1 MQQVALASRLLAKGE
16 NMSAYPHL
24 LQPLDLGFTTL
35 KNRVL
40 MGSMHIG
47 LEEAP
52 QGYERMAAF
61 YAERAKGGVSLI
73 VTGGVSPNDD
83 GVVFAHGTKLD
94 TVEEA
99 EKHKVVT
106 QAVHDAGGKIAMQIL
121 HTGRYSYQANNV
133 APSAIQAPINP
144 IKPKALSSAEVQQT
158 IDDFA
163 NCAKLAQYAGYDGVE
178 IMGSEGYLINE
189 FIAARTNHRDDEW
202 GGSYENRIRFPIEIV
217 KRTRDLVGENFII
230 IYRLSMLDLVE
241 GGSSLEEVI
250 QLAKEIEKA
259 GATIINTGI
268 GWHEA
273 RIPTIATKVPRAA
286 FTWVTEKLKGS
297 VSIPLITSNRINTPE
312 MAEHVLASGHADM
325 ISMARPMLADAD
337 FVLKASEGRSDEIN
351 TCIGCNQACLD
362 HIFSMKIATCLVNPR
377 ACYETE
383 LIFKE
388 TNAVKNIAVIGAGPA
403 GLSFA
408 TYAASRGHKV
418 KVFDSNNQIGGQFN
432 IAKTIPGKEEFYETL
447 RYFKRQI
454 ELQPNI
460 ELVLNHTVTYEELSQ
475 ANYDEIVVATGVTP
489 RQLQFEGIDHP
500 KVLSYIQVLKE
511 RVPVG
516 KRVAII
522 GAGGI
527 GFDTAEYLTH
537 EGDSGS
543 LNPEKFYAEWGIDTS
558 YAHVGGLK
566 QPELEKSER
575 EIYLLQRKT
584 AAVGAGLGK
593 TTGWI
598 HRTGLKHRDVKMIA
612 GASYDKVDDQG
623 LHITVDGQ
631 TTVLDVDNVVICA
644 GQESYTA
651 MFDQLKADGKN
662 VHLIGGAKEAGE
674 LDAKR
679 AIRQGAELAAVL

>member
-1 MQQVALASRLLAKGE
+1 
-16 NMSAYPHL
+16 MSLYPHL
-24 LQPLDLGFTTL
+24 LKPLDLGFTTL

-40 MGSMHIG
+40 MGSMHVG

-52 QGYERMAAF
+52 GGYERMAAF
-61 YAERAKGGVSLI
+61 YAERAKGDVGLI
-73 VTGGVSPNDD
+73 VTGGIAPNQA
-83 GVVFAHGTKLD
+83 GLTFAHASKLD
-94 TVEEA
+94 STEEA
-99 EKHKVVT
+99 EKHKVIT
-106 QAVHDAGGKIAMQIL
+106 EAVHAAGGKIALQIL
-121 HTGRYSYQANNV
+121 HTGRYSYQPEIV

-144 IKPKALSSAEVQQT
+144 IKPKAMTSAEVQQT

-202 GGSYENRIRFPIEIV
+202 GGSYENRIRFPVEIV
-217 KRTRDLVGENFII
+217 KRTREIVGENFII

-241 GGSSLEEVI
+241 GGSTLEEVI
-250 QLAKEIEKA
+250 QLAKAIEKA

-286 FTWVTEKLKGS
+286 FTWVTEKLKGEVS
-297 VSIPLITSNRINTPE
+297 VPLITSNRINTPE

-325 ISMARPMLADAD
+325 VSMARPMLADPD

-388 TNAVKNIAVIGAGPA
+388 AQNQKNIAVIGAGPA

-408 TYAASRGHKV
+408 VYAADRGHQV
-418 KVFDSNNQIGGQFN
+418 KIFEASHQIGGQFN
-432 IAKTIPGKEEFYETL
+432 IAKTVPGKEEFYETL
-447 RYFKRQI
+447 RYFNRQI
-454 ELQPNI
+454 ELRPNI
-460 ELVLNHTVTYEELSQ
+460 ELVLNHPATYEELSQ
-475 ANYDEIVVATGVTP
+475 SDFDEIVVATGVTP

-500 KVLSYIQVLKE
+500 KVLSYLQVLKE

-516 KRVAII
+516 QRVAII

-537 EGDSGS
+537 EGESGS
-543 LNPEKFYAEWGIDTS
+543 LNPEKFYEEWGIDTH
-558 YAHVGGLK
+558 YEHVGGLK
-566 QPELEKSER
+566 QPKVEASER
-575 EIYLLQRKT
+575 EIYLLQRK
-584 AAVGAGLGK
+584 ASSVGAGLGK

-598 HRTGLKHRDVKMIA
+598 HRTGLKNRNVKMLA
-612 GASYDKVDDQG
+612 GVQYDKVDDQG
-623 LHITVDGQ
+623 LHITVDGKP
-631 TTVLDVDNVVICA
+631 TVLEVENVVICA
-644 GQESYTA
+644 GQESFTA
-651 MFDQLKADGKN
+651 MYDQLKADGKS

>member
-1 MQQVALASRLLAKGE
+1 MQQVALVSRLLAKGE

-94 TVEEA
+94 TIEEA
-99 EKHKVVT
+99 EKHKVIT
-106 QAVHDAGGKIAMQIL
+106 QSVHEAGGKIAMQIL

-217 KRTRDLVGENFII
+217 KRTRATVGENFII

-388 TNAVKNIAVIGAGPA
+388 TNAIKNIAVIGAGPA

>member
-99 EKHKVVT
+99 EKHKVIT
-106 QAVHDAGGKIAMQIL
+106 QAVHEAGGKIAMQIL

-217 KRTRDLVGENFII
+217 KRTRASVGENFII

-388 TNAVKNIAVIGAGPA
+388 TNAIKNIAVIGAGPA

-527 GFDTAEYLTH
+527 GFDTAEYLSH
-537 EGDSGS
+537 EGESGS
-543 LNPEKFYAEWGIDTS
+543 LNPQKFYDEWGIDTT

-598 HRTGLKHRDVKMIA
+598 HRTGLKHRNVKMIA

>member
-1 MQQVALASRLLAKGE
+1 
-16 NMSAYPHL
+16 MSAYPHL
-24 LQPLDLGFTTL
+24 LKPLDLGFTTL

-61 YAERAKGGVSLI
+61 YAERAKGDVGLI

-83 GVVFAHGTKLD
+83 GVVFSHGTKLD

-99 EKHKVVT
+99 EKHKVIT
-106 QAVHDAGGKIAMQIL
+106 QAVHEAGGKIAMQIL

-202 GGSYENRIRFPIEIV
+202 GGSYEKRIRFPIEIV
-217 KRTRDLVGENFII
+217 KRTRALVGENFII

-241 GGSSLEEVI
+241 GGSSFDEVI

-286 FTWVTEKLKGS
+286 FTWVTEKLKGE

-325 ISMARPMLADAD
+325 VSMARPMLADAE
-337 FVLKASEGRSDEIN
+337 FVLKASQGRSDEIN

-388 TNAVKNIAVIGAGPA
+388 AKVQKNIAVIGAGPA

-408 TYAASRGHKV
+408 VYAADRGHKV
-418 KVFDSNNQIGGQFN
+418 KVFEASHQIGGQFN
-432 IAKTIPGKEEFYETL
+432 IAKTVPGKEEFYETL
-447 RYFKRQI
+447 RYFGRQI
-454 ELQPNI
+454 ELRPNI
-460 ELVLNHTVTYEELSQ
+460 ELVLNHKATYEELSQ
-475 ANYDEIVVATGVTP
+475 ANFDEIVVATGVTP
-489 RQLQFEGIDHP
+489 RQLQFDGIDHP
-500 KVLSYIQVLKE
+500 KVLSYLQVLRE

-516 KRVAII
+516 QRVAII

-537 EGDSGS
+537 EGESGS
-543 LNPEKFYAEWGIDTS
+543 LNPEKFYAEWGIDTQ
-558 YAHVGGLK
+558 YENVGGLK
-566 QPELEKSER
+566 QPKVEDSER
-575 EIYLLQRKT
+575 EIYLLQRKA

-598 HRTGLKHRDVKMIA
+598 HRTGLKNRQVKMLA
-612 GASYDKVDDQG
+612 GVQYDKVDDQG
-623 LHITVDGQ
+623 LHITVDGKPS
-631 TTVLDVDNVVICA
+631 VLEVDHVVICA
-644 GQESYTA
+644 GQESFTA
-651 MFDQLKADGKN
+651 MYEQLKEDGKN

-679 AIRQGAELAAVL
+679 AIRQGAELAATL

>member
-1 MQQVALASRLLAKGE
+1 
-16 NMSAYPHL
+16 MSNYPHL
-24 LQPLDLGFTTL
+24 LAPLDLGFTTL

-40 MGSMHIG
+40 MGSMHVG
-47 LEEAP
+47 LEEVEG
-52 QGYERMAAF
+52 GYDRMAAF
-61 YAERAKGGVSLI
+61 YAERAAGGVGLI
-73 VTGGVSPNDD
+73 VTGGISPNDH
-83 GVVFAHGTKLD
+83 GVTFHGGSKLD
-94 TVEEA
+94 TLEEA
-99 EKHKVVT
+99 EKHKVIT
-106 QAVHDAGGKIAMQIL
+106 QAVHDAGGKIALQIL
-121 HTGRYSYQANNV
+121 HTGRYSYQAENV

-144 IKPKALSSAEVQQT
+144 VKPHALTSAEVNQT
-158 IDDFA
+158 IADFV
-163 NCAKLAQYAGYDGVE
+163 NCAKLSQVAGYDGVE

-217 KRTRDLVGENFII
+217 KRTRAEVGENFII

-241 GGSSLEEVI
+241 GGSTLEEVI

-286 FTWVTEKLKGS
+286 FTWVTKKLKGS
-297 VSIPLITSNRINTPE
+297 VQIPLVTSNRINTPE
-312 MAEHVLASGHADM
+312 MAEHVLAQGDADM
-325 ISMARPMLADAD
+325 VSMARPMLADAE
-337 FVLKASEGRSDEIN
+337 FVLKAEQGRSDEIN

-362 HIFSMKIATCLVNPR
+362 QIFSMQIATCLVNPR

-388 TNAVKNIAVIGAGPA
+388 SAVKKNIAVIGAGPA

-408 TYAASRGHKV
+408 TYAADRGHQV
-418 KVFDSNNQIGGQFN
+418 TVFDAASQIGGQFN

-447 RYFKRQI
+447 RYFKRKI

-460 ELVLNHTVTYEELSQ
+460 KLVLNHTATYEELT
-475 ANYDEIVVATGVTP
+475 AENYDDIVVATGVTP
-489 RQLQFEGIDHP
+489 RELTIEGIDHP
-500 KVLSYIQVLKE
+500 KVLSYIEVLRE
-511 RVPVG
+511 RKPVG
-516 KRVAII
+516 KKVAII

-527 GFDTAEYLTH
+527 GFDTAEYLSH
-537 EGDSGS
+537 EGESGS
-543 LNPEKFYAEWGIDTS
+543 LNPQKFYDEWGIDTS

-566 QPELEKSER
+566 QPVLEQSDR
-575 EIYLLQRKT
+575 EIYLLQRK
-584 AAVGAGLGK
+584 AKAVGASLGK

-612 GASYDKVDDQG
+612 GASYDKIDDQG
-623 LHITVDGQ
+623 LHITVNDQ
-631 TTVLDVDNVVICA
+631 PTVLEVDHVIICA

-651 MFDQLKADGKN
+651 MYDQLKADGKN

-679 AIRQGAELAAVL
+679 AIRQGAELAATI

>member
-1 MQQVALASRLLAKGE
+1 LSQV
-16 NMSAYPHL
+16 
-24 LQPLDLGFTTL
+24 
-35 KNRVL
+35 
-40 MGSMHIG
+40 
-47 LEEAP
+47 
-52 QGYERMAAF
+52 
-61 YAERAKGGVSLI
+61 
-73 VTGGVSPNDD
+73 
-83 GVVFAHGTKLD
+83 
-94 TVEEA
+94 
-99 EKHKVVT
+99 
-106 QAVHDAGGKIAMQIL
+106 
-121 HTGRYSYQANNV
+121 
-133 APSAIQAPINP
+133 
-144 IKPKALSSAEVQQT
+144 
-158 IDDFA
+158 
-163 NCAKLAQYAGYDGVE
+163 AGYDGVE

-217 KRTRDLVGENFII
+217 KRTREEVGENFII

-241 GGSSLEEVI
+241 GGSTLDEVV

-286 FTWVTEKLKGS
+286 FTWVTEKLKGL
-297 VSIPLITSNRINTPE
+297 VNIPLITSNRINTPE

-325 ISMARPMLADAD
+325 ISMARPMLADAF
-337 FVLKASEGRSDEIN
+337 FVQKAEQGRSDEIN

-383 LIFKE
+383 LIFKQS
-388 TNAVKNIAVIGAGPA
+388 AVAKNIAVIGAGPA

-408 TYAASRGHKV
+408 TYAADRGHNV
-418 KVFDSNNQIGGQFN
+418 TLYEASNQIGGQFN

-447 RYFKRQI
+447 RYFKRKI

-460 ELVLNHTVTYEELSQ
+460 KLVLNHQATYEALSQ
-475 ANYDEIVVATGVTP
+475 SDFDDIVVATGVTP
-489 RQLQFEGIDHP
+489 RDLDIDGIDHP
-500 KVLSYIQVLKE
+500 KVLTYIEVLKE
-511 RVPVG
+511 RKPVG
-516 KRVAII
+516 QRVAII

-527 GFDTAEYLTH
+527 GFDTAEYLSH
-537 EGDSGS
+537 EGDSAS
-543 LNPEKFYAEWGIDTS
+543 LNPEKFYNEWGIDTS
-558 YAHVGGLK
+558 YENVGGLK
-566 QPELEKSER
+566 SAELEKSNR
-575 EIYLLQRKT
+575 EIYLLQRK
-584 AAVGAGLGK
+584 ASSVGAGLGK

>member
-1 MQQVALASRLLAKGE
+1 
-16 NMSAYPHL
+16 MSAYSHL

-106 QAVHDAGGKIAMQIL
+106 QAVHEAGGKIAMQIL

-241 GGSSLEEVI
+241 GGSSLEEVV

-388 TNAVKNIAVIGAGPA
+388 TNTIKNIAVIGAGPA

-489 RQLQFEGIDHP
+489 RQLEFEGIDHP

-527 GFDTAEYLTH
+527 GFDTAEYLSH

>member
-1 MQQVALASRLLAKGE
+1 
-16 NMSAYPHL
+16 MSNYPHL
-24 LQPLDLGFTTL
+24 LAPLDLGFTTL

-40 MGSMHIG
+40 MGSMHVG
-47 LEEAP
+47 LEEVEG
-52 QGYERMAAF
+52 GYDRMAAF
-61 YAERAKGGVSLI
+61 YAERAAGGVGLI
-73 VTGGVSPNDD
+73 VTGGISPNDH
-83 GVVFAHGTKLD
+83 GVTFHGGSKLD
-94 TVEEA
+94 TLEEA
-99 EKHKVVT
+99 EKHKVIT
-106 QAVHDAGGKIAMQIL
+106 QAVHDAGGKIALQIL
-121 HTGRYSYQANNV
+121 HTGRYSYQAENV

-144 IKPKALSSAEVQQT
+144 VKPHALTSAEVNQT
-158 IDDFA
+158 IADFV
-163 NCAKLAQYAGYDGVE
+163 NCAKLSQIAGYDGVE

-217 KRTRDLVGENFII
+217 KRTRAEVGENFII

-241 GGSSLEEVI
+241 GGSTLEEVI

-286 FTWVTEKLKGS
+286 FTWVTKKLKGS
-297 VSIPLITSNRINTPE
+297 VQIPLVTSNRINTPE
-312 MAEHVLASGHADM
+312 MAEHVLAQGDADM
-325 ISMARPMLADAD
+325 VSMARPMLADAE
-337 FVLKASEGRSDEIN
+337 FVLKAEQGRSDEIN

-362 HIFSMKIATCLVNPR
+362 QIFSMQIATCLVNPR

-388 TNAVKNIAVIGAGPA
+388 SAAKKNIAVIGAGPA

-408 TYAASRGHKV
+408 TYAADRGHQV
-418 KVFDSNNQIGGQFN
+418 TVFEAASQIGGQFN

-447 RYFKRQI
+447 RYFKRKI

-460 ELVLNHTVTYEELSQ
+460 KLVLNHTATYEELT
-475 ANYDEIVVATGVTP
+475 AENYDDIVVATGVTP
-489 RQLQFEGIDHP
+489 RELTIEGIDHP
-500 KVLSYIQVLKE
+500 KVLSYIEVLRE
-511 RVPVG
+511 RKPVG
-516 KRVAII
+516 KKVAII

-527 GFDTAEYLTH
+527 GFDTAEYLSH
-537 EGDSGS
+537 EGESGS
-543 LNPEKFYAEWGIDTS
+543 LNPQKFYDEWGIDTS

-566 QPELEKSER
+566 QPVLEQSDR
-575 EIYLLQRKT
+575 EIYLLQRK
-584 AAVGAGLGK
+584 ANAVGASLGK

-612 GASYDKVDDQG
+612 GASYDKIDDQG
-623 LHITVDGQ
+623 LHITVNDQ
-631 TTVLDVDNVVICA
+631 PTVLEVDHVIICA

-651 MFDQLKADGKN
+651 MYDQLKADGKN

-679 AIRQGAELAAVL
+679 AIRQGAELAATI

>member
-1 MQQVALASRLLAKGE
+1 MSKYPNLLA
-16 NMSAYPHL
+16 
-24 LQPLDLGFTTL
+24 PLNLGFTTL

-40 MGSMHIG
+40 MGSMHVG

-52 QGYERMAAF
+52 GGYDRMAAF
-61 YAERAKGGVSLI
+61 YAERAKGGVALI
-73 VTGGVSPNDD
+73 VTGGISPNDH
-83 GVVFAHGTKLD
+83 GVTFHGGSKLD
-94 TVEEA
+94 TLEEA
-99 EKHKVVT
+99 EKHKVIT
-106 QAVHDAGGKIAMQIL
+106 QAVHEAGGKIAMQIL
-121 HTGRYSYQANNV
+121 HTGRYSYQAENV
-133 APSAIQAPINP
+133 APSPIQAPINP
-144 IKPKALSSAEVQQT
+144 VKPHALTSAEVQQT

-202 GGSYENRIRFPIEIV
+202 GGSYANRIRFPIEIV
-217 KRTRDLVGENFII
+217 RRTREMVGENFII

-241 GGSSLEEVI
+241 GGSTLEEVI

-286 FTWVTEKLKGS
+286 FTWVTRKLKGQ
-297 VSIPLITSNRINTPE
+297 VKIPLITSNRINTPE
-312 MAEHVLASGHADM
+312 MAEYVLASGDADM
-325 ISMARPMLADAD
+325 ISMARPMLADSE
-337 FVLKASEGRSDEIN
+337 FVLKAEQGRSDEIN

-388 TNAVKNIAVIGAGPA
+388 TNAAKNIAVIGAGPA

-408 TYAASRGHKV
+408 VYAANRGHQV
-418 KVFDSNNQIGGQFN
+418 TVFEAAAQIGGQFN

-454 ELQPNI
+454 ELQPRI
-460 ELVLNHTVTYEELSQ
+460 KLQLNHKASLEELAQS
-475 ANYDEIVVATGVTP
+475 NFDDIVVATGVTP
-489 RQLQFEGIDHP
+489 RQLEIPGIAHA
-500 KVLSYIQVLKE
+500 KVLSYLDVLKE
-511 RVPVG
+511 RKPVG
-516 KRVAII
+516 QRVAII

-527 GFDTAEYLTH
+527 GFDTAEFLSH
-537 EGDSGS
+537 EGESGS
-543 LNPEKFYAEWGIDTS
+543 INPEKFYDEWGIDTD
-558 YAHVGGLK
+558 YENVGGLK
-566 QPELEKSER
+566 AANVEKPQR
-575 EIYLLQRKT
+575 EIYLLQRK
-584 AAVGAGLGK
+584 AASVGASLGK

-612 GASYDKVDDQG
+612 GANYEKIDDQG
-623 LHITVDGQ
+623 LHIVVNDKPAVLEVDH
-631 TTVLDVDNVVICA
+631 VIICA

-651 MFDQLKADGKN
+651 MFDELKAAGKN

-679 AIRQGAELAAVL
+679 AIRQGAELAAVI

>member
-1 MQQVALASRLLAKGE
+1 MSNYPNLL
-16 NMSAYPHL
+16 S
-24 LQPLDLGFTTL
+24 PLDLGFTTL

-47 LEEAP
+47 LEEVP
-52 QGYERMAAF
+52 GGYDRMAAF
-61 YAERAKGGVSLI
+61 YAERAAGGVGLI
-73 VTGGVSPNDD
+73 VTGGIAPNDA
-83 GVVFAHGTKLD
+83 GVTFAGGSKLD
-94 TVEEA
+94 TLEEA
-99 EKHKVVT
+99 EKHKVIT

-121 HTGRYSYQANNV
+121 HTGRYSYQAENV

-144 IKPKALSSAEVQQT
+144 TKPHALTSAEVNQT
-158 IDDFA
+158 IADFA
-163 NCAKLAQYAGYDGVE
+163 NCAKLAQHAGYDGVE

-202 GGSYENRIRFPIEIV
+202 GGSYENRIRLPIEIV
-217 KRTRDLVGENFII
+217 RRTRQEVGENFII

-241 GGSSLEEVI
+241 GGSTLDEVI
-250 QLAKEIEKA
+250 YLAKEIEKA
-259 GATIINTGI
+259 GATIINTGV

-286 FTWVTEKLKGS
+286 FTWVTEKLKGH
-297 VSIPLITSNRINTPE
+297 VKVPLITSNRINTPE

-325 ISMARPMLADAD
+325 VSMARPLLADSA
-337 FVLKASEGRSDEIN
+337 FVNKAEAGKSDEIN

-362 HIFSMKIATCLVNPR
+362 HIFSLRIATCLVNPR
-377 ACYETE
+377 ACFETE
-383 LIFKE
+383 LIFKQSE
-388 TNAVKNIAVIGAGPA
+388 QVKNIAVIGAGPA

-408 TYAASRGHKV
+408 TYAADRGHQV
-418 KVFDSNNQIGGQFN
+418 TIFDAANQIGGQFN

-447 RYFKRQI
+447 CYFKRQI
-454 ELQPNI
+454 ELKPNI
-460 ELVLNHTVTYEELSQ
+460 KLQLNHTATFEELNDSEF
-475 ANYDEIVVATGVTP
+475 DEIVVATGVTP
-489 RQLQFEGIDHP
+489 RSLDIPGVDHP
-500 KVLSYIQVLKE
+500 KVLSYIEVLKD

-537 EGDSGS
+537 SGESSS
-543 LNPEKFYAEWGIDTS
+543 LNAEKFYDEWGIDTS

-566 QPELEKSER
+566 EPVVEQSER
-575 EIYLLQRKT
+575 EIYLLQRK
-584 AAVGAGLGK
+584 AKSVGAGLGK

-598 HRTGLKHRDVKMIA
+598 HRTGLKNRNVNMIP
-612 GASYDKVDDQG
+612 GVSYEKIDDAG
-623 LHITVDGQ
+623 LHISVDGHAKI
-631 TTVLDVDNVVICA
+631 LDVDHVVICA
-644 GQESYTA
+644 GQESFTA
-651 MFDQLKADGKN
+651 MYEQLQQAGKS

-679 AIRQGAELAAVL
+679 AIRQGAELAAVI

>member
-1 MQQVALASRLLAKGE
+1 
-16 NMSAYPHL
+16 MSDYPHL
-24 LQPLDLGFTTL
+24 LAPLDLGFTTL

-40 MGSMHIG
+40 MGSMHVG

-52 QGYERMAAF
+52 GGYERMAAF
-61 YAERAKGGVSLI
+61 YAERAKGGVGLI
-73 VTGGVSPNDD
+73 VTGGISPNDA
-83 GVVFAHGTKLD
+83 GLTFAGGNKLD
-94 TVEEA
+94 TRQEA

-106 QAVHDAGGKIAMQIL
+106 QAVHDAGGKIALQIL
-121 HTGRYSYQANNV
+121 HTGRYSYQPDIV

-144 IKPKALSSAEVQQT
+144 SKPHALTSAEVQQT
-158 IDDFA
+158 IADFV

-189 FIAARTNHRDDEW
+189 FIVARTNHRDDEW

-217 KRTRDLVGENFII
+217 KRTRAEVGENFII

-241 GGSSLEEVI
+241 GGSSFEEVV
-250 QLAKEIEKA
+250 QLAQAIEKA

-286 FTWVTEKLKGS
+286 FTWVTEKLKGL
-297 VSIPLITSNRINTPE
+297 VKVPLITSNRINTPE
-312 MAEHVLASGHADM
+312 MAEHVLAAGHADM
-325 ISMARPMLADAD
+325 VSMARPMLADAF
-337 FVLKASEGRSDEIN
+337 FVQKAEQGRSDEIN

-362 HIFSMKIATCLVNPR
+362 HIFSMKIASCLVNPR
-377 ACYETE
+377 ACHETE

-388 TNAVKNIAVIGAGPA
+388 ATQTKKIAVIGAGPA

-408 TYAASRGHKV
+408 TYAAERGHQV
-418 KVFDSNNQIGGQFN
+418 TIFEASNQIGGQFN

-460 ELVLNHTVTYEELSQ
+460 KLVLNHTASFEQLLNADFDDV
-475 ANYDEIVVATGVTP
+475 VVATGVTP
-489 RQLQFEGIDHP
+489 RKLDIAGIDHP
-500 KVLSYIQVLKE
+500 KVLSYIEVLKE
-511 RVPVG
+511 RKPVG
-516 KRVAII
+516 QRVAII

-527 GFDTAEYLTH
+527 GFDTAEYLSH
-537 EGDSGS
+537 EGESGS
-543 LNPEKFYAEWGIDTS
+543 LNPEKFYDEWGIDTN
-558 YAHVGGLK
+558 YTNVGGLK
-566 QPELEKSER
+566 AAKVEKSPR
-575 EIYLLQRKT
+575 KIYLLQRK
-584 AAVGAGLGK
+584 ASSVGAGLGK

-598 HRTGLKHRDVKMIA
+598 HRTGLKNRDVKMIA
-612 GASYDKVDDQG
+612 GASYDLIDDQG
-623 LHITVDGQ
+623 LHITVNGQ
-631 TTVLDVDNVVICA
+631 STVLEVDHVVICA

-651 MFDQLKADGKN
+651 MYEQLQTAGKN

-679 AIRQGAELAAVL
+679 AIRQGAELAATI

>member
-1 MQQVALASRLLAKGE
+1 
-16 NMSAYPHL
+16 MSNYPHL
-24 LQPLDLGFTTL
+24 LAPLDLGFTTL

-40 MGSMHIG
+40 MGSMHVG
-47 LEEAP
+47 LEEVEG
-52 QGYERMAAF
+52 GYDRMAAF
-61 YAERAKGGVSLI
+61 YAERAAGGVGLI
-73 VTGGVSPNDD
+73 VTGGISPNDH
-83 GVVFAHGTKLD
+83 GVTFHGGSKLD
-94 TVEEA
+94 TLEEA
-99 EKHKVVT
+99 EKHKVIT
-106 QAVHDAGGKIAMQIL
+106 QAVHDAGGKIALQIL
-121 HTGRYSYQANNV
+121 HTGRYSYQAENV

-144 IKPKALSSAEVQQT
+144 VKPHALTSAEVNQT
-158 IDDFA
+158 IADFA
-163 NCAKLAQYAGYDGVE
+163 NCAKLSQIAGYDGVE

-202 GGSYENRIRFPIEIV
+202 GGSYENRIRFPIEIL
-217 KRTRDLVGENFII
+217 KRTRAEVGENFII

-241 GGSSLEEVI
+241 GGSTLEEVI

-286 FTWVTEKLKGS
+286 FTWVTKKLKGS
-297 VSIPLITSNRINTPE
+297 VKIPLVTSNRINTPE
-312 MAEHVLASGHADM
+312 MAEHVLAQGDADM
-325 ISMARPMLADAD
+325 VSMARPMLADAE
-337 FVLKASEGRSDEIN
+337 FVLKAEQGRSDEIN

-362 HIFSMKIATCLVNPR
+362 QIFSMQIATCLVNPR

-388 TNAVKNIAVIGAGPA
+388 SAVKKNIAVIGAGPA

-408 TYAASRGHKV
+408 TYAADRGHQV
-418 KVFDSNNQIGGQFN
+418 TVFDAASQIGGKFN

-447 RYFKRQI
+447 RYFKRKI

-460 ELVLNHTVTYEELSQ
+460 KLVLNHTATYEELS
-475 ANYDEIVVATGVTP
+475 AENYDDIVVATGVTP
-489 RQLQFEGIDHP
+489 RELTIEGIDHP
-500 KVLSYIQVLKE
+500 KVLSYIEVLRE
-511 RVPVG
+511 RKPVG
-516 KRVAII
+516 KKVAII

-527 GFDTAEYLTH
+527 GFDTAEYLSH
-537 EGDSGS
+537 EGESGS
-543 LNPEKFYAEWGIDTS
+543 LNPQKFYDEWGIDTS

-566 QPELEKSER
+566 QPVLEQSDR
-575 EIYLLQRKT
+575 EIYLLQRK
-584 AAVGAGLGK
+584 AKAVGASLGK

-612 GASYDKVDDQG
+612 GASYDKIDDQG
-623 LHITVDGQ
+623 LHITVNDQ
-631 TTVLDVDNVVICA
+631 PTVLEVDHVIICA

-651 MFDQLKADGKN
+651 MYDQLKADGKN

-679 AIRQGAELAAVL
+679 AIRQGAELAATI

>member
-1 MQQVALASRLLAKGE
+1 
-16 NMSAYPHL
+16 MSAYPHL
-24 LQPLDLGFTTL
+24 LKPLDLGFTTL

-61 YAERAKGGVSLI
+61 YAERAKGDVGLI

-83 GVVFAHGTKLD
+83 GVVFSHGTKLD

-99 EKHKVVT
+99 EKHKVIT
-106 QAVHDAGGKIAMQIL
+106 QAVHEAGGKIAMQIL

-217 KRTRDLVGENFII
+217 KRTRALVGENFII

-241 GGSSLEEVI
+241 GGSSFDEVI
-250 QLAKEIEKA
+250 QLAKEIEKV

-286 FTWVTEKLKGS
+286 FTWVTEKLKGE

-325 ISMARPMLADAD
+325 VSMARPMLADAE
-337 FVLKASEGRSDEIN
+337 FVLKASQGRSDEIN

-388 TNAVKNIAVIGAGPA
+388 AQVQKNIAVIGAGPA

-408 TYAASRGHKV
+408 VYAADRGHKV
-418 KVFDSNNQIGGQFN
+418 KVFEASHQIGGQFN
-432 IAKTIPGKEEFYETL
+432 IAKTVPGKEEFYETL
-447 RYFKRQI
+447 RYFGRQI
-454 ELQPNI
+454 ELRPNI
-460 ELVLNHTVTYEELSQ
+460 ELVLNHKATYEELSQ
-475 ANYDEIVVATGVTP
+475 ANFDEIVVATGVTP
-489 RQLQFEGIDHP
+489 RQLQFDGIDHP
-500 KVLSYIQVLKE
+500 KVLSYLQVLRE

-516 KRVAII
+516 QRVAII

-537 EGDSGS
+537 EGESGS
-543 LNPEKFYAEWGIDTS
+543 LNPEKFYAEWGIDTQ
-558 YAHVGGLK
+558 YEHVGGLK
-566 QPELEKSER
+566 QPKVEDSER
-575 EIYLLQRKT
+575 EIYLLQRKA

-598 HRTGLKHRDVKMIA
+598 HRTGLKNRQVKMLA
-612 GASYDKVDDQG
+612 GVQYDKVDDQG
-623 LHITVDGQ
+623 LHITVDGK
-631 TTVLDVDNVVICA
+631 TSVLEVDHVVICA
-644 GQESYTA
+644 GQESFTA
-651 MFDQLKADGKN
+651 MYEQLKEDGKN

-679 AIRQGAELAAVL
+679 AIRQGAELAATL

>member
-1 MQQVALASRLLAKGE
+1 M
-16 NMSAYPHL
+16 
-24 LQPLDLGFTTL
+24 T
-35 KNRVL
+35 
-40 MGSMHIG
+40 
-47 LEEAP
+47 
-52 QGYERMAAF
+52 
-61 YAERAKGGVSLI
+61 
-73 VTGGVSPNDD
+73 
-83 GVVFAHGTKLD
+83 
-94 TVEEA
+94 
-99 EKHKVVT
+99 
-106 QAVHDAGGKIAMQIL
+106 
-121 HTGRYSYQANNV
+121 
-133 APSAIQAPINP
+133 
-144 IKPKALSSAEVQQT
+144 SAEVNQT
-158 IDDFA
+158 IADFA
-163 NCAKLAQYAGYDGVE
+163 NCAKLSQIAGYDGVE

-217 KRTRDLVGENFII
+217 KRTRAEVGENFII

-241 GGSSLEEVI
+241 GGSTLEEVI

-286 FTWVTEKLKGS
+286 FTWVTKKLKGS
-297 VSIPLITSNRINTPE
+297 VQIPLVTSNRINTPE
-312 MAEHVLASGHADM
+312 MAEHVLAQGDADM
-325 ISMARPMLADAD
+325 VSMARPMLADAE
-337 FVLKASEGRSDEIN
+337 FVLKAEQGRSDEIN

-362 HIFSMKIATCLVNPR
+362 QIFSMQIATCLVNPR

-388 TNAVKNIAVIGAGPA
+388 SAAKKNIAVIGAGPA

-408 TYAASRGHKV
+408 TYAADRGHQV
-418 KVFDSNNQIGGQFN
+418 TVFDTASQIGGQFN

-447 RYFKRQI
+447 RYFKRKI

-460 ELVLNHTVTYEELSQ
+460 KLVLNHTATYEELS
-475 ANYDEIVVATGVTP
+475 AESYDDIVVATGVTP
-489 RQLQFEGIDHP
+489 RELTIEGIDHP
-500 KVLSYIQVLKE
+500 KVLSYIEVLRE
-511 RVPVG
+511 RKPVG
-516 KRVAII
+516 KKVAII

-527 GFDTAEYLTH
+527 GFDTAEYLSH
-537 EGDSGS
+537 EGESGS
-543 LNPEKFYAEWGIDTS
+543 LNPQKFYDEWGIDTS

-566 QPELEKSER
+566 QPVLEQSDR
-575 EIYLLQRKT
+575 EIYLLQRK
-584 AAVGAGLGK
+584 AKAVGASLGK

-612 GASYDKVDDQG
+612 GASYDKIDDQG
-623 LHITVDGQ
+623 LHITVNDQ
-631 TTVLDVDNVVICA
+631 PTVLEVDHVIICA

-651 MFDQLKADGKN
+651 MYDQLKADGKN

-679 AIRQGAELAAVL
+679 AIRQGAELAATI

>member
-1 MQQVALASRLLAKGE
+1 MSKYPNLLA
-16 NMSAYPHL
+16 
-24 LQPLDLGFTTL
+24 PLNLGFTTL

-40 MGSMHIG
+40 MGSMHVG

-52 QGYERMAAF
+52 GGYDRMAAF
-61 YAERAKGGVSLI
+61 YAERAKGGVALI
-73 VTGGVSPNDD
+73 VTGGISPNDH
-83 GVVFAHGTKLD
+83 GVTFHGGSKLD
-94 TVEEA
+94 TLEEA
-99 EKHKVVT
+99 EKHKVIT
-106 QAVHDAGGKIAMQIL
+106 QAVHEAGGKIAMQIL
-121 HTGRYSYQANNV
+121 HTGRYSYQAENV
-133 APSAIQAPINP
+133 APSPIQAPINP
-144 IKPKALSSAEVQQT
+144 VKPHALTSAEVQQT

-202 GGSYENRIRFPIEIV
+202 GGSYANRIRFPIEIV
-217 KRTRDLVGENFII
+217 RRTREMVGENFII

-241 GGSSLEEVI
+241 GGSTLEEVI

-286 FTWVTEKLKGS
+286 FTWVTRKLKGQ
-297 VSIPLITSNRINTPE
+297 VKIPLITSNRINTPE
-312 MAEHVLASGHADM
+312 MAEYVLASGDADM
-325 ISMARPMLADAD
+325 ISMARPMLADSE
-337 FVLKASEGRSDEIN
+337 FVLKAEQGRSDEIN

-388 TNAVKNIAVIGAGPA
+388 TNVAKNIAVIGAGPA

-408 TYAASRGHKV
+408 VYAANRGHQV
-418 KVFDSNNQIGGQFN
+418 TVFEAAAQIGGQFN

-454 ELQPNI
+454 ELQPRI
-460 ELVLNHTVTYEELSQ
+460 KLQLNHKASLEELAQS
-475 ANYDEIVVATGVTP
+475 NFDDIVVATGVTP
-489 RQLQFEGIDHP
+489 RQLEIPGIEHA
-500 KVLSYIQVLKE
+500 KVLSYLDVLKE
-511 RVPVG
+511 RKPVG
-516 KRVAII
+516 QRVAII

-527 GFDTAEYLTH
+527 GFDTAEFLSH
-537 EGDSGS
+537 EGESGS
-543 LNPEKFYAEWGIDTS
+543 INPEKFYDEWGIDTD
-558 YAHVGGLK
+558 YENVGGLK
-566 QPELEKSER
+566 AANVEKPQR
-575 EIYLLQRKT
+575 EIYLLQRK
-584 AAVGAGLGK
+584 AASVGASLGK

-612 GASYDKVDDQG
+612 GANYEKIDDQG
-623 LHITVDGQ
+623 LHIVVNDKPAVLEVDH
-631 TTVLDVDNVVICA
+631 VIICA

-651 MFDQLKADGKN
+651 MFDELKATGKN

-679 AIRQGAELAAVL
+679 AIRQGAELAAVI

>member
-1 MQQVALASRLLAKGE
+1 
-16 NMSAYPHL
+16 MSSYPHL
-24 LQPLDLGFTTL
+24 LAPLDLGFTTL

-40 MGSMHIG
+40 MGSMHVG
-47 LEEAP
+47 LEEVP
-52 QGYERMAAF
+52 GGYERMAAF
-61 YAERAKGGVSLI
+61 YAERAKGEVGLI
-73 VTGGVSPNDD
+73 VTGGISPNDD
-83 GVVFAHGTKLD
+83 GVTFAGGSKVD
-94 TVEEA
+94 SFEEA
-99 EKHKVVT
+99 EHHKVIT

-121 HTGRYSYQANNV
+121 HTGRYSYQPENV
-133 APSAIQAPINP
+133 APSAMQAPINP
-144 IKPKALSSAEVQQT
+144 VKPKALSSAEVEQT
-158 IDDFA
+158 IFDFV

-189 FIAARTNHRDDEW
+189 FIAQRTNHRDDEW

-217 KRTRDLVGENFII
+217 KRTRAEVGENFII

-241 GGSSLEEVI
+241 GGSTLEEVI

-286 FTWVTEKLKGS
+286 FTWVTEKLKG
-297 VSIPLITSNRINTPE
+297 VVKVPLITSNRINTPE
-312 MAEHVLASGHADM
+312 MAEHVLAQGHADM
-325 ISMARPMLADAD
+325 ISMARPMLADSE
-337 FVLKASEGRSDEIN
+337 FLLKAKEGRSDEIN

-362 HIFSMKIATCLVNPR
+362 HIFSMRTATCLVNPR

-388 TNAVKNIAVIGAGPA
+388 ASAKKQIAVIGAGPA

-408 TYAASRGHKV
+408 VYAASRGHQV
-418 KVFDSNNQIGGQFN
+418 KVFEASHQIGGQFN

-460 ELVLNHTVTYEELSQ
+460 QLVLNHTATFDELVNSQ
-475 ANYDEIVVATGVTP
+475 FDDIVVATGVTP
-489 RQLQFEGIDHP
+489 RQLQIDGIEHP
-500 KVLSYIQVLKE
+500 KVLSYIQVLRE

-516 KRVAII
+516 QRVAII

-527 GFDTAEYLTH
+527 GFDTAEYLTQH
-537 EGDSGS
+537 GESAS
-543 LNPEKFYAEWGIDTS
+543 VNPEKFYDEWGIDTT

-566 QPELEKSER
+566 QPELEPSER
-575 EIYLLQRKT
+575 EVFLLQRKNSS
-584 AAVGAGLGK
+584 VGANLGK

-598 HRTGLKHRDVKMIA
+598 HRTGLKHRNVKMIA
-612 GASYDKVDDQG
+612 GAHYQKIDDEG
-623 LHITVDGQ
+623 LHILVGDKAMTLAVDH
-631 TTVLDVDNVVICA
+631 VVICA

-651 MFDQLKADGKN
+651 MYDALHQSGKT

-679 AIRQGAELAAVL
+679 AIRQGAELAAKL

>member
-1 MQQVALASRLLAKGE
+1 
-16 NMSAYPHL
+16 MSNYPHL
-24 LQPLDLGFTTL
+24 LAPLDLGFTTL

-40 MGSMHIG
+40 MGSMHVG
-47 LEEAP
+47 LEEVEG
-52 QGYERMAAF
+52 GYDRMAAF
-61 YAERAKGGVSLI
+61 YAERAAGGVGLI
-73 VTGGVSPNDD
+73 VTGGISPNDH
-83 GVVFAHGTKLD
+83 GVTFHGGSKLD
-94 TVEEA
+94 TLEEA
-99 EKHKVVT
+99 EKHKVIT
-106 QAVHDAGGKIAMQIL
+106 QAVHNAGGKIALQIL
-121 HTGRYSYQANNV
+121 HTGRYSYQAENV

-144 IKPKALSSAEVQQT
+144 VKPHALTSAEVNQT
-158 IDDFA
+158 IADFV
-163 NCAKLAQYAGYDGVE
+163 NCAKLSQVAGYDGVE

-217 KRTRDLVGENFII
+217 KRTRAEVGENFII

-241 GGSSLEEVI
+241 GGSTLEEVI

-286 FTWVTEKLKGS
+286 FTWVTKKLKGS
-297 VSIPLITSNRINTPE
+297 VQIPLVTSNRINTPE
-312 MAEHVLASGHADM
+312 MAEHVLVQGDADM
-325 ISMARPMLADAD
+325 VSMARPMLADAE
-337 FVLKASEGRSDEIN
+337 FVLKAEQGRSDEIN

-362 HIFSMKIATCLVNPR
+362 QIFSMQIATCLVNPR

-388 TNAVKNIAVIGAGPA
+388 SAAKKNIAVIGAGPA

-408 TYAASRGHKV
+408 TYAADRGHQV
-418 KVFDSNNQIGGQFN
+418 TVFDAASQIGGQFN

-460 ELVLNHTVTYEELSQ
+460 ELVLNHTATYEELSQ

-489 RQLQFEGIDHP
+489 RELTIEGIDHP
-500 KVLSYIQVLKE
+500 KVLSYIEVLRE
-511 RVPVG
+511 RKPVG
-516 KRVAII
+516 KKVAII

-527 GFDTAEYLTH
+527 GFDTAEYLSH
-537 EGDSGS
+537 EGESGS
-543 LNPEKFYAEWGIDTS
+543 LNSQKFYDEWGIDTS

-566 QPELEKSER
+566 QPVLEQSDR
-575 EIYLLQRKT
+575 EIYLLQRK
-584 AAVGAGLGK
+584 AKAVGASLGK

-612 GASYDKVDDQG
+612 GASYDKIDDQG
-623 LHITVDGQ
+623 LHITVNDQ
-631 TTVLDVDNVVICA
+631 PTVLEVDHVIICA

-651 MFDQLKADGKN
+651 MYDQLKADGKN

-679 AIRQGAELAAVL
+679 AIRQGAELAATI